1 MTSRSLEPCF
11 SRFDPKLAEKCHFH
25 DNGCKGGNIGSGNTA
40 DGYFS
45 LRTLTPRYPTPKM
58 GIPKIWYHKSAN
70 LTRAGLL
77 KKSIGNDILYVICL
91 HQTFYQSFFRV
102 ILWTFVS
109 HALTVQLEWFLKH
122 LKKEKFLSTAKKI
135 M

>member
-77 KKSIGNDILYVICL
+77 KVETVEKREIPGTFML
-91 HQTFYQSFFRV
+91 HTLQRISVFEHNGMISAHSAAVGSF
-102 ILWTFVS
+102 LFV
-109 HALTVQLEWFLKH
+109 LQ
-122 LKKEKFLSTAKKI
+122 
-135 M
+135 